1 MDKHTK
7 GPWRVDPEIR
17 TNDRG
22 IDYINGFDIRA
33 DGYEIVGCEGIT
45 GGPVEAA
52 NAARIVA
59 CVNALEGYNP
69 DAVRDVVE
77 ALRLLL
83 PVNVANNSY
92 IDDDVMIPVD
102 IPMSELRVALAAL
115 ARLGGAS

>member
-1 MDKHTK
+1 MTEHTVNVTMVESRDEHRIDDGWKHDICFPKEGKT
-7 GPWRVDPEIR
+7 
-17 TNDRG
+17 
-22 IDYINGFDIRA
+22 DIR
-33 DGYEIVGCEGIT
+33 
-45 GGPVEAA
+45 PH
-52 NAARIVA
+52 
-59 CVNALEGYNP
+59 GYNP

>member
-1 MDKHTK
+1 MA
-7 GPWRVDPEIR
+7 GQ
-17 TNDRG
+17 
-22 IDYINGFDIRA
+22 YIRA
-33 DGYEIVGCEGIT
+33 VVYNEKHQSIADHLYEGR
-45 GGPVEAA
+45 AA
-52 NAARIVA
+52 EVIAKPDALHA
-59 CVNALEGYNP
+59 LVNALEGYNP

>member
-1 MDKHTK
+1 MAEHTK
-7 GPWRVDPEIR
+7 GPLRLNAGDSLKVMDSENRVAF
-17 TNDRG
+17 TAQCGGMTG
-22 IDYINGFDIRA
+22 ISLA
-33 DGYEIVGCEGIT
+33 DAES
-45 GGPVEAA
+45 
-52 NAARIVA
+52 NAETMVARW
-59 CVNALEGYNP
+59 NALEGYNP